1 MLSKKTKYGLKAM
14 VFLAKQNKFCPVQI
28 ATISEQANIPL
39 KFLERILLSLK
50 NSGFLASKK
59 GKGGGYFLLISLTS
73 FLWMM

>member
-28 ATISEQANIPL
+28 ATISEQANIQL